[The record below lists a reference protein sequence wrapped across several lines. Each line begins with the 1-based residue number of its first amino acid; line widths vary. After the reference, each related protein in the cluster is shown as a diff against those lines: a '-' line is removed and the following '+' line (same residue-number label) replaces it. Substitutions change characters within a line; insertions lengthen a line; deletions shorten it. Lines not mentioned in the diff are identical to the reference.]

1 MKPMKGGA
9 PIWVICGIHTHHQIQ
24 PKSPATAPDQIP
36 MTRGRDNGENPRRGI
51 GRQRSE
57 ALIRSIEELSHRHGR
72 RLSRWMTTWDAVD
85 CSLLNRMIL
94 QASEAH
100 SASRI
105 IPTSIPLLNLIQ
117 QQSESEITSAIERVE
132 HLIVMCNQASPD
144 IGCEDQDQ

>member
-1 MKPMKGGA
+1 MKGGA
-9 PIWVICGIHTHHQIQ
+9 LKGVICGIHAHHQIQ
-24 PKSPATAPDQIP
+24 PKSPGTASDQIP
-36 MTRGRDNGENPRRGI
+36 MTRGQDHGENPRRGI

-94 QASEAH
+94 QANEIH

-105 IPTSIPLLNLIQ
+105 IPTSIPLLNQIQ

-132 HLIVMCNQASPD
+132 HLVVMCNQASTD
-144 IGCEDQDQ
+144 IGRGDQDQ

>member
-1 MKPMKGGA
+1 MKGGA
-9 PIWVICGIHTHHQIQ
+9 PEWEIHGIKVHHQIQ
-24 PKSPATAPDQIP
+24 PKSPPGASDQIA
-36 MTRGRDNGENPRRGI
+36 MSRGRDHGENPRRGI

-94 QASEAH
+94 QAGETR

-105 IPTSIPLLNLIQ
+105 IPTSIPLLNQIQ
-117 QQSESEITSAIERVE
+117 QQSERDITSAIERVE

-144 IGCEDQDQ
+144 NGQEDPNQ